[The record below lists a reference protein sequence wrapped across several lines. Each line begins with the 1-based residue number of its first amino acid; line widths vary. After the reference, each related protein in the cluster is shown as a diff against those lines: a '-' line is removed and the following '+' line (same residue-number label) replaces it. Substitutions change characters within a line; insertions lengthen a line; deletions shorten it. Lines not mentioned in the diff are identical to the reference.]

1 MKPKPFAS
9 LNHFTIPV
17 AIERSLGRLEP
28 PITIIRTSGRSGE
41 CLCAPKVARPTVDG
55 GHFFELFRQRR
66 TSPAELVAQ
75 ETGQL
80 LGHLSRRSGAGGVV
94 GKGRVLTRWATRWAC
109 FFWRG
114 RCASI
119 TSSPPGGH
127 DEPDTQ
133 RLSPPGR

>member
-55 GHFFELFRQRR
+55 GHFLEFFRQRR
-66 TSPAELVAQ
+66 TSPAQLMAQ
-75 ETGQL
+75 GTLRQL
-80 LGHLSRRSGAGGVV
+80 HLDAGPVEAHSHRAAGPLEAGRRLGPIEAALEMKLCRARR
-94 GKGRVLTRWATRWAC
+94 
-109 FFWRG
+109 
-114 RCASI
+114 
-119 TSSPPGGH
+119 
-127 DEPDTQ
+127 D
-133 RLSPPGR
+133 

>member
-66 TSPAELVAQ
+66 TSPAELVRRKPVSCSAICRCVAA
-75 ETGQL
+75 
-80 LGHLSRRSGAGGVV
+80 LG
-94 GKGRVLTRWATRWAC
+94 C
-109 FFWRG
+109 G
-114 RCASI
+114 RCCREGA
-119 TSSPPGGH
+119 
-127 DEPDTQ
+127 
-133 RLSPPGR
+133 RLDALGDSLGLLFLARSVR